1 MMGRSAMEVIDY
13 NGENDWSREALL
25 RRYAEYCRRLKIR
38 ELDLKPLEVLRDNK
52 KWIFPVLYKVID
64 GIEQGDAACKLIG
77 IEFIEE
83 DRKFPFG
90 KVLKSNT
97 ARALRRGTLTEED
110 KERIRKRLTTML
122 LQGNVPHEYKQYSKL
137 LKKIGLG
144 NYRDE
149 IEKSIDRSNPYVMKY
164 YRYLTE
170 A

>member
-1 MMGRSAMEVIDY
+1 MSAMEVIDY
-13 NGENDWSREALL
+13 NGENDWSQEALL

-38 ELDLKPLEVLRDNK
+38 KLDLKPLELVRGDK

-64 GIEQGDAACKLIG
+64 YIEQGDSACKLIG

-97 ARALRRGTLTEED
+97 ARALRRATLTEDD
-110 KERIRKRLTTML
+110 KERLRKRLISML
-122 LQGNVPHEYKQYSKL
+122 IQGNVPHEYKQYSKL

-144 NYRDE
+144 NHRDE
-149 IEKSIDRSNPYVMKY
+149 IEERIDRSNPYVMKY
-164 YRYLTE
+164 YLYLTE